1 MPSIGAI
8 LLLAVALGVGVSPA
22 LAGDKPALGWVEK
35 VRLYP
40 GGLILQAKL
49 DSGAEFCSLN
59 ASNLTEFTRQGQKW
73 VKFQVANHLGQTK
86 TFECQV
92 RRLAKIKRRG
102 GGFHRRPVVKLG
114 LCLGNL
120 FEEVE
125 VNLADRTG
133 FIYPLLIGRNFMRGK
148 LVIDPATMFTV
159 EPQCPQGEHE

>member
-8 LLLAVALGVGVSPA
+8 LLLVVGLGLGVLPA
-22 LAGDKPALGWVEK
+22 RASDKPALGWVEK

-59 ASNLTEFTRQGQKW
+59 ASNLTELTRQGQKW
-73 VKFQVANHLGQTK
+73 VKFQVTNHLKQTQ

-92 RRLAKIKRRG
+92 RRLAKIKKRG

-114 LCLGNL
+114 LCLGNI

-133 FIYPLLIGRNFMRGK
+133 FIYPILIGRNFMRGR
-148 LVIDPATMFTV
+148 LVIDPAVMFSV
-159 EPQCPQGEHE
+159 EPHCPQGEHE

>member
-8 LLLAVALGVGVSPA
+8 LLLVVGLGLGISPA
-22 LAGDKPALGWVEK
+22 QAEDKPSLGWVEK

-59 ASNLTEFTRQGQKW
+59 ASDLTEFTRQGQKW
-73 VKFQVANHLGQTK
+73 VKFQVTNHLGQTQ
-86 TFECQV
+86 TFEAPV

-148 LVIDPATMFTV
+148 LVIDPASMFTV
-159 EPQCPQGEHE
+159 EPHCPQGEHE